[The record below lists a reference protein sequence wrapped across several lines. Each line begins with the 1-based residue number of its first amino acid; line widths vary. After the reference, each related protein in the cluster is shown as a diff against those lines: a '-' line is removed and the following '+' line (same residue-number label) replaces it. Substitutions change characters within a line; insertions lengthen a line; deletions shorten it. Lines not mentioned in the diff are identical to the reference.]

1 MAAILSFIYF
11 VINALLT
18 IFVWLVIINAV
29 VSWLIA
35 FDIINL
41 RNRAAYNVVR
51 MLDRVT
57 APIMA
62 PFRRMIPSIGGLDLS
77 PVIVIVIITGVQ
89 RYLLPAL
96 FNWLGS
102 MLVGPT
108 V

>member
-11 VINALLT
+11 VINALLSVL
-18 IFVWLVIINAV
+18 VWLIIINAI

-41 RNRAAYNVVR
+41 RNRAANNVVR

-57 APIMA
+57 APVMA
-62 PFRRMIPSIGGLDLS
+62 PFRRIIPSIGGLDLS
-77 PVIVIVIITGVQ
+77 PVIVIVLITGVQ

-102 MLVGPT
+102 LLVGPT